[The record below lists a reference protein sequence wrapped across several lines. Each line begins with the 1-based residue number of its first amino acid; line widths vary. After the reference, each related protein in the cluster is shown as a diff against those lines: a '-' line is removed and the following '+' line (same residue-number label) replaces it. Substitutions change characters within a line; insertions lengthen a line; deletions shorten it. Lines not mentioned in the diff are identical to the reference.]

1 MSRQYLDTIV
11 IKHNKILDLVGLHG
25 KNKYNCFL
33 LNLWTRLYIY
43 YFIIYLWSKTVIV
56 LCNTL
61 NSQKIA
67 GNIMVFI
74 VNKQCHRKV
83 MFSGAID
90 LNPGPVFLY

>member
-1 MSRQYLDTIV
+1 M
-11 IKHNKILDLVGLHG
+11 
-25 KNKYNCFL
+25 
-33 LNLWTRLYIY
+33 
-43 YFIIYLWSKTVIV
+43 IV
-56 LCNTL
+56 LCNIL

-74 VNKQCHRKV
+74 VNKQCHRKL